1 MKNRIDARWVVA
13 VLAVL
18 WLGGCGDD
26 DPVVPA
32 RAVPP
37 AALSALHATRGADAG
52 IYDAQGRQVLLR
64 GVNVNALG
72 DYFQGNPSYAPVLP
86 VDDSDFAQ
94 MAHYGLNV
102 VRLILSW
109 SSLEPQRDQIDRD
122 YLKRIHDVIELAKA
136 HDVYVVLD
144 MHQDA
149 WGKYI
154 ATPPGVSCGGR
165 EVAIGWDG
173 APQWATFTDGASTCR
188 PPGSRELAPAVKA
201 AFVNFYANRDGIQ
214 EQFVKAWAAL
224 ASEFAKEPAVA
235 GYDLLNEPNFGAA
248 AFGSGAQ
255 LGPLYTRLFAA
266 LRQAERDGG
275 GFGHI
280 VFFEPTIIY
289 PSPDAVPPVAS
300 IGDDN
305 VVFAPHNYSES
316 INDVK
321 TIEGWFEGAL
331 EDRAKF
337 QSTMWIGEYG
347 WFSDPPANKP
357 RLIRYAREEDRLL
370 IGSAWWQ
377 WQQACGDPHSIGIPG
392 HEPPPELIHFRLSRC
407 PGDIDL
413 GPIPEWTV
421 VLSRPYPRAA
431 PGRLTSLASD
441 GDARTM
447 TLHGVTTTGSLDL
460 WVPDNGKG
468 RPQISGAGVGAQR
481 ITAVEGGYRCALD
494 VSGSYVV
501 NVE

>member
-1 MKNRIDARWVVA
+1 
-13 VLAVL
+13 
-18 WLGGCGDD
+18 
-26 DPVVPA
+26 
-32 RAVPP
+32 
-37 AALSALHATRGADAG
+37 
-52 IYDAQGRQVLLR
+52 
-64 GVNVNALG
+64 
-72 DYFQGNPSYAPVLP
+72 
-86 VDDSDFAQ
+86 
-94 MAHYGLNV
+94 
-102 VRLILSW
+102 
-109 SSLEPQRDQIDRD
+109 
-122 YLKRIHDVIELAKA
+122 
-136 HDVYVVLD
+136 
-144 MHQDA
+144 
-149 WGKYI
+149 
-154 ATPPGVSCGGR
+154 
-165 EVAIGWDG
+165 
-173 APQWATFTDGASTCR
+173 
-188 PPGSRELAPAVKA
+188 
-201 AFVNFYANRDGIQ
+201 
-214 EQFVKAWAAL
+214 
-224 ASEFAKEPAVA
+224 
-235 GYDLLNEPNFGAA
+235 
-248 AFGSGAQ
+248 
-255 LGPLYTRLFAA
+255 
-266 LRQAERDGG
+266 
-275 GFGHI
+275 
-280 VFFEPTIIY
+280 
-289 PSPDAVPPVAS
+289 
-300 IGDDN
+300 
-305 VVFAPHNYSES
+305 
-316 INDVK
+316 
-321 TIEGWFEGAL
+321 
-331 EDRAKF
+331 
-337 QSTMWIGEYG
+337 MWIGEYG